1 MICLLSRD
9 KDEGAIEPPGQ
20 VKCIN
25 INNREQV
32 ELILADL
39 TMILEALT
47 VSLKRLQEALT

>member
-9 KDEGAIEPPGQ
+9 KDEGAIGPPGQ